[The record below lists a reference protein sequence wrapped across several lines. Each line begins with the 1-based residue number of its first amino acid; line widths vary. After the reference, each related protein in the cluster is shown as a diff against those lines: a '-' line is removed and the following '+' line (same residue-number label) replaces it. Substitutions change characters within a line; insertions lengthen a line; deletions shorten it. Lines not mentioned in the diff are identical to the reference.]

1 MKLKELL
8 SVVSDNLGDVV
19 VELDP
24 SLMSRGGLSA
34 REIMAHLEYEVF
46 QVYVY
51 RNKLRILLDNP
62 VKKEEDEWNE
72 TV

>member
-24 SLMSRGGLSA
+24 SLMNRGGLSA

-62 VKKEEDEWNE
+62 VKKEEDAWNE

>member
-24 SLMSRGGLSA
+24 SLMNGSGLSA
-34 REIMAHLEYEVF
+34 REIMAYLEYEVF

-62 VKKEEDEWNE
+62 VKKEEDAWNE

>member
-24 SLMSRGGLSA
+24 SLMDRSGLSA
-34 REIMAHLEYEVF
+34 REIMAYLDHEVF